1 MYDCMRVFI
10 SCCRYYSV
18 RVSGFDSKIPDE
30 DEKSSFFL
38 KKKLRSALFNLDSKA
53 VTATKS
59 CFANKNFSLDFP
71 LRKRLKKYKIR
82 TIFFQFHNLRIFHF
96 IGFTIITLMYIKKN
110 KKIDIRKHFL

>member
-1 MYDCMRVFI
+1 MRVFI

-30 DEKSSFFL
+30 DEKSSFFS
-38 KKKLRSALFNLDSKA
+38 KKKLGSALFNLDCKA

-71 LRKRLKKYKIR
+71 LRKRLKNIKLEL
-82 TIFFQFHNLRIFHF
+82 FFPVPQS
-96 IGFTIITLMYIKKN
+96 
-110 KKIDIRKHFL
+110 